1 MLRCTLL
8 HVSRVRGIALLAE
21 EDQGGR
27 PAVLPILQRTYAEAF
42 IGSGLINVFLVALQ
56 IWLAAA
62 QVVHVPVIASTLS
75 RL

>member
-42 IGSGLINVFLVALQ
+42 IGSGLNVFVVALQ